1 MRARIALPR
10 RTTSYGRRLP
20 QVPHL
25 ISKESAELSSIPEK
39 KFVLAKTASRP
50 VTRSTRPHIVPPHP
64 EPDPEPPV
72 SRKLCSRKTRT
83 RQSTSSIEH
92 VQQPQLDT
100 DRALDLFLTKAG
112 HAPLHTALEQFF
124 SDYFQAKVTYV
135 WQEIPDL
142 QMLYNQATQTV
153 LSHSSGL
160 VGYSFFSRGVV
171 RCGSG
176 PTHPSYH
183 SNSDEKFCPS
193 NAPVLLFPLW
203 DFSNNVVYV
212 VEIVKNA
219 QAMEFTEDD
228 EAFAH
233 WFAGKFKLLS
243 RWLKP
248 QWDTDQLTLDMLQ
261 LMTDV
266 KFYKEIMPQLHKFF
280 NVRSFEIWKLDKVN
294 GAMSRYTDKCE
305 VMDPKTAGIAGDSL
319 LREQTV
325 NCTNNR
331 LHSSYC
337 ADTDGD
343 VDEAVYSLPVL
354 EQDGQLVYGL
364 VMRGPKDGNVFA
376 REDELKIKRIAPVI
390 MLSLTNME
398 AFTTRDNEYNTG
410 KIEREG
416 LAVLLEVAEVLSSQ
430 LDTERLIE
438 IIMEKGR
445 MLTAS
450 DRCSL
455 FLVNETR
462 DRLITSLHQGLSN
475 AIDIPINKG
484 VAGKSVLEA
493 RVYNI
498 PDAYEVDFFDP
509 STDQETGYRTRSLLS
524 VPIYNNR
531 GEIIGVTQMV
541 NKLNGEPFS
550 QWDTKLIQ
558 IFNVFCGISL
568 ENARLFKEATSMS
581 NQLKSFFDIS
591 FSISRSDNIQRLLL
605 DIMTKAKNLIGAD
618 SASIFV
624 VDETTEVLSTFVS
637 TEEKMPLTVPLSIG
651 VAARCV
657 KTKEGCFVNDPY
669 NSQWFNRAVDNVT
682 GYRTSSILVVPIIAS
697 GGAVIGVVEM
707 INKQNGEF
715 VNKDLHMLTAF
726 AQFAAIALENARLK
740 DIAHLGDEEIEM
752 KKWIGP
758 SEREGFEIPKN
769 LILPEDKREQ
779 VNCLNCFACDFVG
792 IGHFKEI
799 FYFYNKFHI
808 LEQFKVTNEQLFRF
822 IFTISATYNQV
833 PYHNWTH
840 ACDVTHYVTYELSTA
855 ELDKVFTSEELFGML
870 TAAVCHDANHEGLN
884 NVYNVKAETPFGIL
898 FKDQSVMEMH
908 HITVAIPIITRD
920 DINLFH
926 ALSPDQTKHMWNLF
940 IQLILAT
947 DMAHHFELVKKAQGL
962 LDEGQWDITNPECRL
977 LALKLILKVADI
989 SNVSRPFGLAD
1000 NWCDILCNEFFRQGD
1015 LEKETGIGLTS
1026 PLNDRE
1032 NSDKPKSQ
1040 IGFYNFICLPLYQVV
1055 ARIFPPLQVNYDSVK
1070 SNLEKWKDLTQQNV
1084 PPANS

>member
-1 MRARIALPR
+1 MRARFPFQR
-10 RTTSYGRRLP
+10 RTTSYGRRQL

-25 ISKESAELSSIPEK
+25 VSNESPDLTEPPQK
-39 KFVLAKTASRP
+39 KFLVAKNTNSRP
-50 VTRSTRPHIVPPHP
+50 ATRGTRPHILPPHP
-64 EPDPEPPV
+64 EPDPDPV
-72 SRKLCSRKTRT
+72 SRKLCSRKTHA
-83 RQSTSSIEH
+83 RQSTASIERIDH
-92 VQQPQLDT
+92 QPLDT
-100 DRALDLFLTKAG
+100 DTALNLFLNKASTV
-112 HAPLHTALEQFF
+112 PLCSALEEFF
-124 SDYFQAKVTYV
+124 KEYFQARAAYV

-142 QMLYNQATQTV
+142 QMLYNQTTQTT

-171 RCGSG
+171 RCGNG
-176 PTHPSYH
+176 PAHPSYH
-183 SNSDEKFCPS
+183 ANTDSRFCPF

-203 DFSNNVVYV
+203 DYHNSLVYV
-212 VEIVKNA
+212 VEVVRSP
-219 QAMEFTEDD
+219 QDVEFNQDD
-228 EAFAH
+228 EGFTH
-233 WFAGKFKLLS
+233 WFASKFKLLS
-243 RWLKP
+243 RWIKP
-248 QWDTDQLTLDMLQ
+248 QLETEPLVLEMLQ

-266 KFYKEIMPQLHKFF
+266 KFYSDVIPLLQKFF
-280 NVRSFEIWKLDKVN
+280 DVRAFEIWKLDKSN
-294 GAMSRYTDKCE
+294 GKLSRYTDKCE
-305 VMDPKTAGIAGDSL
+305 VMDPKTAGIVGDAL
-319 LREQTV
+319 LREEAV
-325 NCTNNR
+325 NCTNSR
-331 LHSSYC
+331 LNSSY
-337 ADTDGD
+337 APETDGET
-343 VDEAVYSLPVL
+343 DEAVYVLPVL
-354 EQDGQLVYGL
+354 EQEGQVVYGL
-364 VMRGPKDGNVFA
+364 VMRGPKSANVFRRDDGIA
-376 REDELKIKRIAPVI
+376 IKKLAPI
-390 MLSLTNME
+390 ILLSLTNME
-398 AFTTRDNEYNTG
+398 VFTARDNEYRTG
-410 KIEREG
+410 KMEREG

-430 LDTERLIE
+430 LDTERLIG

-445 MLTAS
+445 MLTSS

-484 VAGKSVLEA
+484 IAGKSVVEG
-493 RVYNI
+493 RVFNI
-498 PDAYEVDFFDP
+498 PDAYETDFFDP

-524 VPIYNNR
+524 LPIYNTR
-531 GEIIGVTQMV
+531 AEIIGVTQMV
-541 NKLNGEPFS
+541 NKLNGQPFS
-550 QWDTKLIQ
+550 QWDMKLIQ

-568 ENARLFKEATSMS
+568 ENARLFKEATAMS
-581 NQLKSFFDIS
+581 DQLKSFFDIS

-605 DIMTKAKNLIGAD
+605 DIMTKAKTLIGAD
-618 SASIFV
+618 SASIFM
-624 VDETTEVLSTFVS
+624 VDETADVLSTFVS
-637 TEEKMPLTVPLSIG
+637 TEEKMPLTVSLSIG

-657 KTKEGCFVNDPY
+657 KTKEGIFVNDPY
-669 NSQWFNRAVDNVT
+669 NSQYFNRAVDNVT
-682 GYRTSSILVVPIIAS
+682 GYRTRSILVVPIIAS
-697 GGAVIGVVEM
+697 GGTVLGVVEM
-707 INKQNGEF
+707 INKQNGDF
-715 VNKDLHMLTAF
+715 VSKDLHTLTAF
-726 AQFAAIALENARLK
+726 AQFAAIALENSRLK
-740 DIAHLGDEEIEM
+740 DIAHLGDEELEM

-769 LILPEDKREQ
+769 LVLPDDKRDQ
-779 VNCLNCFACDFVG
+779 VNRLDCFAVDYTG

-808 LEQFKVTNEQLFRF
+808 LEQFNVTNEQLFRF

-840 ACDVTHYVTYELSTA
+840 ACDVTQYVTYEVSTA
-855 ELDKVFTSEELFGML
+855 GLDKVFTSQELFGLL

-884 NVYNVKAETPFGIL
+884 NVFNVKAETPFGIL

-926 ALSPDQTKHMWNLF
+926 ALTPDQTKQMWNLF

-947 DMAHHFELVKKAQGL
+947 DMARHFELVKGAQAM
-962 LDEGQWDITNPECRL
+962 LDENKWDINTPECRL

-1055 ARIFPPLQVNYDSVK
+1055 ARIFPPLQVNADSVK
-1070 SNLEKWKDLTQQNV
+1070 SNLEKWKTL
-1084 PPANS
+1084 AAS